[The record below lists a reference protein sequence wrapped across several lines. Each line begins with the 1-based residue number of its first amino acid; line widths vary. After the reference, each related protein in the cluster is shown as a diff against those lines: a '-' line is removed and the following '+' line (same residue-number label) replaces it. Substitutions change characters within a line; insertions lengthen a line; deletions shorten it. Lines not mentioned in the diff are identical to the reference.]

1 MRKFLIFDCDGTLV
15 ESEYWCQHGL
25 ELKFRDYGIN
35 ISTEELIKRFKGIKL
50 DLILKEISQQF
61 STSFADNFEVEYR
74 ALVADLLTQHIEP
87 CPGVLHALE
96 QLKFPMSVASNGPHS
111 KTLRSLQLTG
121 LDSYFEQH
129 IFSAYDVQA
138 WKPDPRLFLHA
149 ATQMSAQASE
159 CIVIEDSLV
168 GVEAALKAGMHC
180 IYYDPQSLGF
190 KSSQVTI
197 INHMNQLVEAVTKI

>member
-25 ELKFRDYGIN
+25 ELKFRDYGIT
-35 ISTEELIKRFKGIKL
+35 ISTEELIERFKGLKL
-50 DLILKEISQQF
+50 DLILKEISLQF
-61 STSFADNFEVEYR
+61 STTFADNFEVEYR
-74 ALVADLLTQHIEP
+74 ELVADLLTQHIEP
-87 CPGVLHALE
+87 CPGVVQALE
-96 QLKFPMSVASNGPHS
+96 QLNFPMSVASNGPRS

-121 LDSYFEQH
+121 LDCYFKQQ

-149 ATQMSAQASE
+149 AMQMSALASE

-168 GVEAALKAGMHC
+168 GIEAAMKAGMHC
-180 IYYDPQSLGF
+180 IYYDPQGLGCEN
-190 KSSQVTI
+190 SQVTI
-197 INHMNQLVEAVTKI
+197 INHMDQLVEAVTSI